1 MMRKLV
7 KVLAIF
13 AALLGIAFLLL
24 RTPDTDPAAMRA
36 KYGGPPSQFVD
47 LGHGLTVHLRDE
59 GPRDAPVI
67 VLLHGSNADLH
78 TWQPWTDRL
87 KNSFRVV
94 RFDQIGHG
102 LTGANPDRS
111 YDFDDYVQTVEKVAG
126 KLSLNQFVLAGNSM
140 GGVISVRYAL
150 AHPERLR
157 GLVLLDAGGA
167 PAWAKGRGNIGFAIA
182 RTPGMGVVV
191 RHITPRSIV
200 ERSLKQ
206 TIEDDALVTSEMV
219 DRYWEL
225 LRYPGNRAVTA
236 ERFGRPR
243 GEFSKADLAPIKTP
257 TLIMWGEEDQLT
269 VVDGAR
275 FFNAA
280 IKGSTLR
287 TYPGIGHIP
296 QEEAAAQS
304 VADLQAWLASQGVQG
319 RPG

>member
-1 MMRKLV
+1 MKRLAKWLA
-7 KVLAIF
+7 VLALVLV
-13 AALLGIAFLLL
+13 AAFLLL
-24 RTPDTDPAAMRA
+24 RSPDTDPAAMKA

-47 LGHGLTVHLRDE
+47 LGEGLTVHLRDE
-59 GPRDAPVI
+59 GPRDAPVL

-78 TWQPWTDRL
+78 TWQSWTSRL
-87 KNSFRVV
+87 TSQYRVI

-102 LTGANPDRS
+102 LTGANPDSS
-111 YDFDDYVQTVEKVAG
+111 YGLEDHVATVEKVAR
-126 KLSLNQFVLAGNSM
+126 KLGLNQFVLAGNSM
-140 GGVISVRYAL
+140 GGAISVRYAL

-167 PAWAKGRGNIGFAIA
+167 PAWAKGKGNIGFAIA

-206 TIEDDALVTSEMV
+206 TIEDDALVTPAMV

-257 TLIMWGEEDQLT
+257 TLVMWGEEDQLT

-275 FFNAA
+275 FFGDGIAGA
-280 IKGSTLR
+280 QVK
-287 TYPGIGHIP
+287 TYPRIGHIP
-296 QEEAAAQS
+296 MEEAPDAT
-304 VADLQAWLASQGVQG
+304 VADLKAFLSGLPPAQVGG
-319 RPG
+319 